1 MHSMRQRVPDHVW
14 KTIVQPQGDRL
25 ARAGAQERSG
35 RGVQPITDGHN
46 LVGGLALAEDNL
58 GVALAQRAVVID
70 PCERQIFEREVS
82 QPLEC
87 RCRRNT
93 TGGNVREQGLE
104 LLGGHATWAT
114 GSRYSRKIASAS
126 AMDSI

>member
-1 MHSMRQRVPDHVW
+1 MP
-14 KTIVQPQGDRL
+14 
-25 ARAGAQERSG
+25 
-35 RGVQPITDGHN
+35 
-46 LVGGLALAEDNL
+46 
-58 GVALAQRAVVID
+58 
-70 PCERQIFEREVS
+70 

-87 RCRRNT
+87 RSGCEAP
-93 TGGNVREQGLE
+93 GSDLGEQDLE